1 MRLNEMTI
9 DALVSDMEE
18 EKLAP
23 WSFGLTGQVVHVWS
37 LRTTEVSNAVVS
49 KFELFLTP
57 DERIRAERFRF
68 ENLRHSFVLTR
79 GALRVLLGR
88 YLHLPPAKIQIAYG
102 SKGKPTLAEPEL
114 ATFNVSHSGGLA
126 VFGFAANCEIGVDV
140 EEIRPLADMLDIAQR
155 FFCPAETAE
164 LISLPAK
171 QRERAFFRCWT
182 RKEAYIKAVG
192 EGLSAPLDGFQVTL
206 RPGEPANII
215 HLAGDANAAR
225 TWRLCDLEL
234 SAGYVGA
241 LAYQGLERQ
250 LHLLRPINATELLD
264 IA

>member
-9 DALVSDMEE
+9 DALVSNMEE
-18 EKLAP
+18 EKLGP

-49 KFELFLTP
+49 KFEMFLTP
-57 DERIRAERFRF
+57 DERKRAARFRF
-68 ENLRHSFVLTR
+68 VNLRHSFVVTR

-88 YLHLPPAKIQIAYG
+88 YLHVPPAKIQIAYG
-102 SKGKPTLAEPEL
+102 SKGKPRLAEPEL

-126 VFGFAANCEIGVDV
+126 VFGFAASCEIGIDV
-140 EEIRPLADMLDIAQR
+140 EEILPLADMLDLARR
-155 FFCPAETAE
+155 FFCRAETAE
-164 LISLPAK
+164 LISLPAN

-192 EGLSAPLDGFQVTL
+192 EGLSVPLDSFQVTL
-206 RPGEPANII
+206 RPGEPAKII
-215 HLAGDANAAR
+215 HLAGDANAAK

-234 SAGYVGA
+234 PPGYVGA
-241 LAYQGLERQ
+241 LAYHGL
-250 LHLLRPINATELLD
+250 
-264 IA
+264 

>member
-1 MRLNEMTI
+1 MDGRTI
-9 DALVSDMEE
+9 EALVSSMEE
-18 EKLAP
+18 GRLAP
-23 WSFGLTGQVVHVWS
+23 WSFGLTEQTVHVWS

-126 VFGFAANCEIGVDV
+126 VFGFAAGCEIGIDV

-164 LISLPAK
+164 VISLPAN

-192 EGLSAPLDGFQVTL
+192 EGLSVPLDSFQVTL